1 MVRKVMASVLLL
13 SLAVF
18 LVGCNQIPTQSAYAD
33 EMASIDVLS
42 SDGAVQSGRV
52 VTVRSSDGTLKKMVV
67 LDTAAA
73 PMRYSAQSSPYR
85 RAAYRSTPYRPATY
99 RSAAVSNVEPVYRK
113 KRSLKKSA
121 LIVGGSAG
129 AGALVGGLAK
139 GKKGA
144 AVGAVAGG
152 LGGLAYDL
160 LTRNK
165 N

>member
-1 MVRKVMASVLLL
+1 MVRKVIASVLLL

-33 EMASIDVLS
+33 EAASIEVLS

-67 LDTAAA
+67 LDRAAA
-73 PMRYSAQSSPYR
+73 PIRYSEQAPYR
-85 RAAYRSTPYRPATY
+85 RAAYRSTPYRPAVY
-99 RSAAVSNVEPVYRK
+99 RRAAVSNVEPVYRK